1 MKFVPLRE
9 FRNHPQAV
17 LKKLKAEKEI
27 ILTSHGK
34 PVARIGDLAEE
45 TFEEDL
51 YRHRKKQGLSTV
63 LQATEATAPYQTED
77 LEVLQAWIQEAERRR
92 EEYVTGKTKLIP
104 ANQVFAKLR
113 RKFK

>member
-1 MKFVPLRE
+1 MKFVALRE
-9 FRNHPQAV
+9 FRNHPQTV
-17 LKKLKAEKEI
+17 LQKLKTEKEI

-51 YRHRKKQGLSTV
+51 YRHRKKANAPAAAERV
-63 LQATEATAPYQTED
+63 VAYTADDPEI
-77 LEVLQAWIQEAERRR
+77 LQAWVHEAERRR
-92 EEYVTGKTKLIP
+92 QEYIDGKVKLISAP
-104 ANQVFAKLR
+104 RLFANLR